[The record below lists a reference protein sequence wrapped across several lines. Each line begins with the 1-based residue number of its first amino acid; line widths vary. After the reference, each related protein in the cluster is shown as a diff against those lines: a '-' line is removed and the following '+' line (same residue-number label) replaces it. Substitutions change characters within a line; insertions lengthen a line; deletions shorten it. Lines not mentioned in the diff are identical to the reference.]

1 MRVWWICLLVCL
13 SAKANAQLPDSAE
26 WSVRG
31 SRFVVD
37 KLQQVYLVDDAQN
50 LRKYTP
56 AGKEVFM
63 YSNLGLGPL
72 AQVDVT
78 DPFNLLLYYPQFQTA
93 VQLDRTLNERGRLSF
108 LDLGYPQIDMIAQS
122 RDNQLWIYEGLQ
134 NRLLKVNARGQQL
147 AESQNLSLLPGGAPS
162 PDFLAAAGN
171 LVFLGDGSDR
181 LLVFDAFGQYIRPIS
196 LEGRRPIQVW
206 RNNLVL
212 SSADGAWI
220 MTPDFQFTA
229 LDVPEQ
235 VIAAAHWRIS
245 KNQVLWLTAGGLH
258 IQTRQP

>member
-1 MRVWWICLLVCL
+1 MRVWWCCLLVCL
-13 SAKANAQLPDSAE
+13 SAKANAQLPDSTV
-26 WSVRG
+26 WPVRG

-37 KLQQVYLVDDAQN
+37 KLQQVYLVDEARN
-50 LRKYTP
+50 LRKYSP
-56 AGKEVFM
+56 KGKEVFM

-108 LDLGYPQIDMIAQS
+108 QDLGYPQIDIVAQS

-171 LVFLGDGSDR
+171 LVFLGQGNDR
-181 LLVFDAFGQYIRPIS
+181 LLVFDAFGQYVRTII
-196 LEGRRPIQVW
+196 LEGRRPVQVW

-212 SSADGAWI
+212 ASDGGAW
-220 MTPDFQFTA
+220 MMNPDFQFTP
-229 LDVPEQ
+229 LDVPRQ
-235 VIAAAHWRIS
+235 ALTTAHWRIS
-245 KNQVLWLTAGGLH
+245 KNQVLWLSVDGLH
-258 IQTRQP
+258 ISPR